1 MLIGSYDKVMVVIK
15 AVCDFDA
22 EYLSSQAHL
31 TNYSRGKPAYILM
44 AKISNKGHIYG
55 NCIGD

>member
-1 MLIGSYDKVMVVIK
+1 MMVFIRSSH
-15 AVCDFDA
+15 DFDD

-31 TNYSRGKPAYILM
+31 TYYCRGKPAYILI